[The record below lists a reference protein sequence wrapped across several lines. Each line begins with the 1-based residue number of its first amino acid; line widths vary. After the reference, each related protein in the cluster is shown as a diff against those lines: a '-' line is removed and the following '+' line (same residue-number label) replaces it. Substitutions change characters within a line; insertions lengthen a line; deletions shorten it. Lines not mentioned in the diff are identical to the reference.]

1 MIVELHNKANVSK
14 CLVQYIYHT
23 SVYKCSN
30 TFMKLC
36 MCIMCTCK
44 AVQFF
49 QLVNHKIENLSF
61 FTIEYMIATENYPF
75 LELSRHKNNTPY
87 HLPLNFL
94 YAPVTQMLR

>member
-1 MIVELHNKANVSK
+1 
-14 CLVQYIYHT
+14 
-23 SVYKCSN
+23 
-30 TFMKLC
+30 

-87 HLPLNFL
+87 VPFTFNFPVCTG
-94 YAPVTQMLR
+94 YANVAVMRIFMLAFSNRGST